1 MSSLPPGVILILGGL
16 VLTILP
22 RSVQAIGALLLPVLG
37 LLQLFF
43 LSDGM
48 SVGIEIA
55 GYSLLP
61 VRVDRLSLVF
71 GYIFH
76 IAAFLAALFA
86 LHVRDT
92 TQHVTA
98 MMYVGSAIGAVF
110 AGDLIT

>member
-1 MSSLPPGVILILGGL
+1 MSSFPPGVILILGGL
-16 VLTILP
+16 VLAVLP

-48 SVGIEIA
+48 SVSVEIA

-86 LHVRDT
+86 
-92 TQHVTA
+92 
-98 MMYVGSAIGAVF
+98 
-110 AGDLIT
+110 